1 MKIKAL
7 IIGATLAFLIK
18 VVIEFFD
25 FFKSV
30 PIVNTYSNC
39 EYLDTDIIGPEDMQK
54 YN

>member
-7 IIGATLAFLIK
+7 IFGASLAFLIK
-18 VVIEFFD
+18 VMIGFFD

-30 PIVNTYSNC
+30 PIVNTYSGC
-39 EYLDTDIIGPEDMQK
+39 EYLDTNIIGPEDMQK

>member
-1 MKIKAL
+1 MKIKTL
-7 IIGATLAFLIK
+7 IIGAFFAYLIK
-18 VVIEFFD
+18 VVIGFFD

-39 EYLDTDIIGPEDMQK
+39 YYLDTDIVGPEDMQK